1 MVCKKLPKT
10 SIIHLEL
17 CLIKCYKCIMKSD
30 NSYMSELF
38 RIINGAL
45 RLDSRKVINYA
56 EFLADKL
63 EANGDKASAS
73 RLRKLLSE
81 NERQLHPAQ
90 VTSKALP
97 VDSETRFP
105 LVEDVNLQD
114 PGEPPLILSDDQQN
128 LINEF
133 ISVAKSQAQFEIHG
147 VSTPM
152 TLLVYGP
159 PGCGKNRLAR
169 EISRSLGL
177 KLYMARLD
185 GLISSYLGSTAKNIR
200 AIFDFVDGTP
210 CVLFLDEFDAIAK
223 LRDDAQELGELKRVV
238 NSFLQNLDSIGMQ
251 CVVIAA
257 TNHHQLL
264 DAAVWRRFGYRL
276 EFKNPSSEMRSRM
289 WKEFLDAVKMSDHEV
304 EILSDLSEGF
314 SGADI
319 REVCLRLRRQAIVA
333 KTVPALKDA
342 FVGLRRLASGDAK
355 NGKFILGLGDHNSE
369 IAKQLKQRNSK
380 LYSSSSLAALLDTS
394 KATANRWVNKEDTA
408 NDGAHS

>member
-1 MVCKKLPKT
+1 MQV
-10 SIIHLEL
+10 E
-17 CLIKCYKCIMKSD
+17 

-63 EANGDKASAS
+63 EANGDKASAV

-81 NERQLHPAQ
+81 NEHQLHPAKI
-90 VTSKALP
+90 TSKALP

-105 LVEDVNLQD
+105 LVEDVGLQD
-114 PGEPPLILSDDQQN
+114 PAEPPMILSEDQQN

-133 ISVAKSQAQFEIHG
+133 VSVAKSQAQFEIHG

-185 GLISSYLGSTAKNIR
+185 GVISSYLGSTAKNIR
-200 AIFDFVDGTP
+200 SIFDFVDGTP

-276 EFKNPSSEMRSRM
+276 EFKFPTTELRTRM
-289 WKEFLDAVKMSDHEV
+289 WTEFLDTVKMSDHEV

-333 KTVPALKDA
+333 KSVPALKDA
-342 FVGLRRLASGDAK
+342 FIGLKRLTSGDAK
-355 NGKFILGLGDHNSE
+355 NGKFILELGDDDVE
-369 IAKQLKQRNSK
+369 VAKKLKQRNSK

-394 KATANRWVNKEDTA
+394 KATANRWSKQEDTV
-408 NDGAHS
+408 NGESNS

>member
-1 MVCKKLPKT
+1 MQ
-10 SIIHLEL
+10 LE
-17 CLIKCYKCIMKSD
+17 
-30 NSYMSELF
+30 NSYMSEMF

-45 RLDSRKVINYA
+45 RLDSRKVVNYA

-63 EANGDKASAS
+63 EANGDKASAV
-73 RLRKLLSE
+73 RLRQLLSE
-81 NERQLHPAQ
+81 NEHQLHPAKIS
-90 VTSKALP
+90 SKALP

-105 LVEDVNLQD
+105 LVEDVALQD
-114 PGEPPLILSDDQQN
+114 PSDPPLILSDDQQN

-133 ISVAKSQAQFEIHG
+133 VSVAKSQAQFEIHG

-169 EISRSLGL
+169 EIARNLGL

-200 AIFDFVDGTP
+200 AIFDFVEGTP

-238 NSFLQNLDSIGMQ
+238 NSFLQNLDSIGTQ

-276 EFKNPSSEMRSRM
+276 EFKHPSEEVRSRM
-289 WKEFLDAVKMSDHEV
+289 WKEFLDTVKMSDHEV

-319 REVCLRLRRQAIVA
+319 RDVCLRLRRQAIIA
-333 KTVPALKDA
+333 KAIPSLKDA
-342 FVGLRRLASGDAK
+342 FIGLKRLASGDAK
-355 NGKFILGLGDHNSE
+355 NGKFILGLGDHDSE
-369 IAKQLKQRNSK
+369 IAKSLKQRNPK
-380 LYSSSSLAALLDTS
+380 LYSSSSLASLLDTS
-394 KATANRWVNKEDTA
+394 KATANRWAKKEGAA
-408 NDGAHS
+408 NG

>member
-1 MVCKKLPKT
+1 
-10 SIIHLEL
+10 
-17 CLIKCYKCIMKSD
+17 
-30 NSYMSELF
+30 MSELF

-81 NERQLHPAQ
+81 NERQLHPAK

-114 PGEPPLILSDDQQN
+114 SAEPPLILSEDQKN
-128 LINEF
+128 LVNEF
-133 ISVAKSQAQFEIHG
+133 ISVAKSQAQFESHG

-169 EISRSLGL
+169 EVSRGLGL
-177 KLYMARLD
+177 KLYMVRLD
-185 GLISSYLGSTAKNIR
+185 GLISSFLGSTSKNIR

-264 DAAVWRRFGYRL
+264 DTAVWRRFGYRL
-276 EFKNPSSEMRSRM
+276 EFKYPPTELRFQM
-289 WKEFLDAVKMSDHEV
+289 WKEFLDTIKMSEHEV
-304 EILSDLSEGF
+304 EIISDLSEGF

-319 REVCLRLRRQAIVA
+319 REVCLRLRRQVIIT
-333 KTVPALKDA
+333 KKKQTLRDA
-342 FVGLRRLASGDAK
+342 FIGLRRLASGDVK
-355 NGKFILGLGDHNSE
+355 NGKFILELGDDDSE
-369 IAKQLKQRNSK
+369 IAKKLNQRNSK
-380 LYSSSSLAALLDTS
+380 LYSSSSVASLLEVS
-394 KATANRWVNKEDTA
+394 RATANRWAKKEDPPNGKPT
-408 NDGAHS
+408 SQR

>member
-1 MVCKKLPKT
+1 
-10 SIIHLEL
+10 
-17 CLIKCYKCIMKSD
+17 
-30 NSYMSELF
+30 MSELF

-63 EANGDKASAS
+63 EANGDKASAI

-81 NERQLHPAQ
+81 NEHQLHPAKI
-90 VTSKALP
+90 TSKALP

-105 LVEDVNLQD
+105 LVEDVNLED
-114 PGEPPLILSDDQQN
+114 PSEPPLILSEDQQN

-133 ISVAKSQAQFEIHG
+133 VSVAKSQAQFEIHG

-185 GLISSYLGSTAKNIR
+185 GVISSYLGSTAKNIR

-276 EFKNPSSEMRSRM
+276 EFKYPSTELRSRM
-289 WKEFLDAVKMSDHEV
+289 WKEFLDTVKMSDHEV
-304 EILSDLSEGF
+304 EILTDLSEGF

-319 REVCLRLRRQAIVA
+319 REVCLRLRRQAIIA

-342 FVGLRRLASGDAK
+342 FIGLKRLASGDAK
-355 NGKFILGLGDHNSE
+355 NGKFILGLGDHDTE
-369 IAKQLKQRNSK
+369 IAKKLKQRNPK

-394 KATANRWVNKEDTA
+394 KATANRWAKKEDTD
-408 NDGAHS
+408 NG